1 MGEEH
6 RITLH
11 QCSTELCL
19 PVVLSVLHLPRSEEE
34 QLEND
39 PRPRECSEVMLSHV
53 LGYGHAHFVSL
64 LVTRKFLISACL
76 GLK

>member
-1 MGEEH
+1 MKNIEAMWSLEVGEEH

-39 PRPRECSEVMLSHV
+39 PA
-53 LGYGHAHFVSL
+53 LG
-64 LVTRKFLISACL
+64 SAQ
-76 GLK
+76 K